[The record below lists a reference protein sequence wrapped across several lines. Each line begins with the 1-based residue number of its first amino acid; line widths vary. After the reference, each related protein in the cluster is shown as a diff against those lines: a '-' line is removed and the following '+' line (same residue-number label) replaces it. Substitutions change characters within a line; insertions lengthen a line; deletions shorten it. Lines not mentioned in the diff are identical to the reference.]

1 MASRGE
7 ANREE
12 IERLLIEA
20 LYGIEDVPADA
31 ASRLK
36 GLDVDSLQLVEI
48 ALLAEDTWGID
59 LLASDLDAVRT
70 AGDVMDLIAS
80 HDWRPGSAADRP
92 PIDAA

>member
-7 ANREE
+7 AGRVEV
-12 IERLLIEA
+12 ERRLVEA
-20 LYGIEDVPADA
+20 LYGIEDVPTDA

-36 GLDVDSLQLVEI
+36 ELDVDSLQLVEI

-70 AGDVMDLIAS
+70 AGDVVDLIAS
-80 HDWRPGSAADRP
+80 QMR
-92 PIDAA
+92 